1 MAFIDIIHRIKNNC
15 QFLTYLNLS
24 DLNIDDVQAKQLSRA
39 ITYNTRLKTIHAFG
53 SRITDVGR
61 KALAKVSTIKNVK
74 LYFAKN
80 FAVVDGGDVI
90 YHIYEK
96 N

>member
-53 SRITDVGR
+53 SRIIDVGR

-74 LYFAKN
+74 LYFVKN

>member
-1 MAFIDIIHRIKNNC
+1 MTFIDIIHRIKNNC

-24 DLNIDDVQAKQLSRA
+24 DLNIDDAQANQLSKA
-39 ITYNTRLKTIHAFG
+39 ITYNTRLKSIYALR
-53 SRITDVGR
+53 SRITDTGR
-61 KALAKVSTIKNVK
+61 KALAKISTIKNIK
-74 LYFAKN
+74 LYFVKN
-80 FAVVDGGDVI
+80 FAVVDGGDVV

>member
-1 MAFIDIIHRIKNNC
+1 MTFIDIIHRIKNNC

-24 DLNIDDVQAKQLSRA
+24 DLNIDNAQAKQLSNV
-39 ITYNTRLKTIHAFG
+39 ITYNTHLKTIYAFRSG
-53 SRITDVGR
+53 ITDTGR
-61 KALAKVSTIKNVK
+61 KALAKISTIKNIK
-74 LYFAKN
+74 LYFVKN

>member
-15 QFLTYLNLS
+15 QFLTY
-24 DLNIDDVQAKQLSRA
+24 LNIDDVQAKQLSRA
-39 ITYNTRLKTIHAFG
+39 ITYNTRLKTIHTFR

-74 LYFAKN
+74 LYFVKN

>member
-61 KALAKVSTIKNVK
+61 KALAKLLRTV
-74 LYFAKN
+74 
-80 FAVVDGGDVI
+80 AVP
-90 YHIYEK
+90 HLS
-96 N
+96 

>member
-1 MAFIDIIHRIKNNC
+1 MTFIDIIHRIKNNC

-24 DLNIDDVQAKQLSRA
+24 DLNIDDVQAKQLASA
-39 ITYNTRLKTIHAFG
+39 ITYNTRLKMIHALG

-61 KALAKVSTIKNVK
+61 KALAKISTIKDIK
-74 LYFAKN
+74 LYFVKN
-80 FAVVDGGDVI
+80 FAVVDGGNVI

>member
-1 MAFIDIIHRIKNNC
+1 MTFIDIIHRIKNNC

-24 DLNIDDVQAKQLSRA
+24 DLNIDDVQAKQLSNA
-39 ITYNTRLKTIHAFG
+39 ITYNTHLKTIHAFR
-53 SRITDVGR
+53 SCVTDTGK
-61 KALAKVSTIKNVK
+61 KALAKISTIKNIK
-74 LYFAKN
+74 LYFVKN
-80 FAVVDGGDVI
+80 FAVIDGNDVI

>member
-74 LYFAKN
+74 LYFVKN